1 MKRVEVYI
9 SPLHLEPLK
18 DRLRMIAI
26 PGMTVHDVLVVAA
39 QPHEITY
46 RGATAKADMV
56 PRLRVDIVVP
66 DDWVEG
72 VVTATLHAIGK
83 TDQPGGRILITPVD
97 EVIRIRTGEMGVDA
111 I

>member
-1 MKRVEVYI
+1 LKRIEIYI
-9 SPLHLEPLK
+9 SPLHLEPLR

-26 PGMTVHDVLVVAA
+26 PGMTVYDVLAVTP
-39 QPHEITY
+39 QPHETVY
-46 RGATAKADMV
+46 RGATVRSDLVQRM
-56 PRLRVDIVVP
+56 RVDIVVP

-72 VVTATLHAIGK
+72 IVTATVHAIGK